1 MALSNYK
8 NSYAS
13 FSYVPSAA
21 IVGSSEGVNPSTN
34 IGMPDS
40 NDTSAIANNQGLNPY
55 MPVEGLLTNILT
67 EQVVNSTNV
76 ITHTFFYNNPT
87 QENEDYAFP
96 YTFLDIEGIIITQGY
111 GNQYLHDFVRM
122 TFNLT
127 IGNPNLSAIFFPSSL
142 SIAGIPNQQGQPA
155 TSIISPTITEHLVTY
170 VPVPST
176 SNRKLDLIITLQTPF
191 ALSYN
196 IKYLFM

>member
-21 IVGSSEGVNPSTN
+21 IVGSNEGVNPSVN

-40 NDTSAIANNQGLNPY
+40 NDTSAIANDLGLNPY
-55 MPVEGLLTNILT
+55 MPVEGLFTNVLG
-67 EQVVNSTNV
+67 EQEVNSSPS
-76 ITHTFFYNNPT
+76 IFQSFHYNSPT
-87 QENEDYAFP
+87 QENEDYCFP
-96 YTFLDIEGIIITQGY
+96 YTFCDLEGIIITQGY
-111 GNQYLHDFVRM
+111 GNQFIHDFFRI
-122 TFNLT
+122 TFNLN
-127 IGNPNLSAIFFPSSL
+127 IGNLDSSGFSSPSSL
-142 SIAGIPNQQGQPA
+142 SIVGVPNQQGEAA
-155 TSIISPTITEHLVTY
+155 TSILSPTINDHLLVY
-170 VPVPST
+170 SPVAST
-176 SNRKLDLIITLQTPF
+176 SNMKLDLILTLQTPF